1 MKGGDVPTMNDM
13 MVWLDPSQ
21 WGFGWVDP
29 RTACVVVGVL
39 LLFAGSRLYRLML
52 VGPGF
57 VGGVLLAHH
66 YAPAGTDL
74 MKMGIILVAGLLG
87 ALVLHLME
95 QTAQRI
101 VGVALAVGVST
112 ALAPEIFGGKPPWYL
127 HYVVGAVGAV
137 GFPIVYE
144 RVLPLLTALLG
155 SLALAWSIGR
165 EHDIWMIG
173 ILTFLGT
180 AVQVMIA
187 GRR

>member
-1 MKGGDVPTMNDM
+1 MKGDGVPTMNDVM
-13 MVWLDPSQ
+13 AWLDPSH
-21 WGFGWVDP
+21 WGFGWLDP
-29 RTACVVVGVL
+29 RTACVIVGIL

-74 MKMGIILVAGLLG
+74 FKMGVIVGAGLVG
-87 ALVLHLME
+87 AVVLHLME
-95 QTAQRI
+95 QTAQRV
-101 VGVALAVGVST
+101 VGVAIAVGV
-112 ALAPEIFGGKPPWYL
+112 AMANAPEVFGGKPPWYL
-127 HYVVGAVGAV
+127 HYVAGAVGAV

-155 SLALAWSIGR
+155 ALALAWSIGR

-173 ILTFLGT
+173 ILAFLGM
-180 AVQVMIA
+180 AVQVIIA